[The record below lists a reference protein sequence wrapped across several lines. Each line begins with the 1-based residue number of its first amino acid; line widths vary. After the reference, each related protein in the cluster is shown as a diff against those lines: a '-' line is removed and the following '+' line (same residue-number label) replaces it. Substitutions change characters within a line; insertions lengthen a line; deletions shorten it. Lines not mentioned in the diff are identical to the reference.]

1 MRKTFTVL
9 VVIITIFSSC
19 KKDKKLSRNLP
30 FLKSEQSLLINKK
43 GKTIKTRFSVPKNY
57 KRLATKP
64 NTFAN
69 YLQNFT
75 LKPANTKVR
84 FYNGELKRNQKI
96 HAGILDI
103 SVGNRDLQ
111 QCADATMRLR
121 AEFLYAQKRFDKIHF
136 NFTNGFNV
144 AYSKWRQGYRLKVKG
159 NKVSWYK
166 TSKKSTSYK
175 SFTDY
180 MQWIFMYAGTLSLN
194 KEMKSIPI
202 SKMQIGDVFIQG
214 GSPGHAIIVVDM
226 AKNIQN
232 EKIFMLAQSYMP
244 AQDIHVL
251 KNLNKRSISP
261 WYKAK
266 NLTILQSPEWEFSNM
281 DLKRFD

>member
-232 EKIFMLAQSYMP
+232 ETIFMLAQSYMP

-251 KNLNKRSISP
+251 KNLNDTSISP

-266 NLTILQSPEWEFSNM
+266 NLIILQSPEWEFSNM